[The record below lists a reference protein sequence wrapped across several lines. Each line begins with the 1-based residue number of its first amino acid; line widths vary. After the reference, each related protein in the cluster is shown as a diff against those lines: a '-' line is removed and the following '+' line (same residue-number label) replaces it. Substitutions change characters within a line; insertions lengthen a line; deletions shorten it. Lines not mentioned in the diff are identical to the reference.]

1 MYESSHLVLNLNEK
15 MEEYAENAEEA
26 IQEVRSGAE
35 QETEETRKIKRRVEE
50 A

>member
-1 MYESSHLVLNLNEK
+1 MYESSHLVPNLNEK
-15 MEEYAENAEEA
+15 MEEYAENAEES